1 MAATSAP
8 VVTRPRILQC
18 IGRTPLLQITR
29 VIPEGCA
36 TILAKAEFMNP
47 GGSVKDRIARFIVEA
62 AEERGALKPGSS
74 ILEVTSGNTGIAF
87 AMVGAEKGYRV
98 RIMLPR
104 SASVERRKMIDSFG
118 AELELI
124 DSVLHISDA
133 RKDAEERA
141 RRDPRIFLPRQF
153 ENPDNPRAHEIT
165 TGAEIL
171 AQAGPDVDAFVMG
184 VGTGGTLMGVARA
197 LRRVNRK
204 VRIVAV
210 EPSESAVMS
219 GGEPGC
225 HGIQGLA
232 DGFIPEIVDMN
243 AIDQVIAIRTGD
255 AIDMAMRLSREEAL
269 FVGISAGA
277 NVLAASYVAQ
287 ELGPEKKVV
296 TVLPDRGERY
306 LSVWEQRTI

>member
-1 MAATSAP
+1 MPVAIAAAAPRTSL
-8 VVTRPRILQC
+8 LQC
-18 IGRTPLLQITR
+18 IGATPLLGLKRI
-29 VIPEGCA
+29 VPEGCA
-36 TILAKAEFMNP
+36 TVLAKAEFMNP
-47 GGSVKDRIARFIVEA
+47 GGSVKDRIARFIIEA
-62 AEERGALKPGSS
+62 AEERGQLRAGDT
-74 ILEVTSGNTGIAF
+74 ILEVTSGNTGIAM

-98 RIMLPR
+98 VIMMPK
-104 SASVERRKMIDSFG
+104 SASIERRRMIQAYG

-133 RKDAEERA
+133 RREAEHRA
-141 RRDPRIFLPRQF
+141 NGNPRLFLPRQF
-153 ENPDNPRAHEIT
+153 ENPDNPRAHALT

-184 VGTGGTLMGVARA
+184 VGTGGTLMGVAQA

-210 EPSESAVMS
+210 EPAESAVMS
-219 GGEPGC
+219 GEAPGC

-243 AIDQVIAIRTGD
+243 AIDQVMAIRTED
-255 AIDMAMRLSREEAL
+255 AIEMAMRIAREEAL

-277 NVLAASYVAQ
+277 NVLAAIRLAQ
-287 ELGPEKKVV
+287 QLGPEKKVV

-306 LSVWEQRTI
+306 LSVWEQRGR